1 MQIHELTQKPLKEG
15 VLGALASGVAK
26 QATQQFVQSQ
36 TGIGPDRF
44 AGQRVG
50 QGQRPEA
57 GLQMNAQLLQ
67 QMAKKGQEAWIT
79 TQQELAKKANPPVAS
94 AAELPVDQL
103 KPHLETLI
111 DQLVGDNGYTKET
124 DSNDPAT
131 ATGIDVAKDVIDTSI
146 DKILSLTKSD
156 PDQAKRPLEATWLDM
171 TTKGIGP
178 LQTYVQQATAASKPG
193 AAPAAQMHPDAAKLI
208 QSLGQASVQNLSKVI
223 QGKTMNKTGSP
234 AVDGLLQ
241 AAGATLT

>member
-15 VLGALASGVAK
+15 VLGAIAGGIAK
-26 QATQQFVQSQ
+26 QATQQFVQNQ
-36 TGIGPDRF
+36 TGQGPDRF
-44 AGQRVG
+44 AGQRLA
-50 QGQRPEA
+50 QGQRASA

-67 QMAKKGQEAWIT
+67 QMAKKAQESWIT
-79 TQQELAKKANPPVAS
+79 TQQEMAKRANPPVAS

-103 KPHLETLI
+103 KKQMEILI
-111 DQLVGDNGYTKET
+111 DQLVGNNGYTKDIT
-124 DSNDPAT
+124 SNDPDIA
-131 ATGIDVAKDVIDTSI
+131 GSIEVYKDTIDTSI

-156 PDQAKRPLEATWLDM
+156 PDQAKRPLEAAWLEM
-171 TTKGIGP
+171 VTKGVGP
-178 LQTYVQQATAASKPG
+178 LQTQMQQAEYAAKPG
-193 AAPAAQMHPDAAKLI
+193 AAPVAQMHPDAAKLV